1 MMKNEVKPN
10 SLRFE
15 KVKVKD
21 LYGQLCEG
29 RFAVPKLQRAFVWN
43 GRKSAMLLD
52 SIYRGMPI
60 GSLTIWDTSKRNR
73 TLLRH
78 TLHILPL
85 FKDHNSRVWFVLD
98 GQQRLSVLYQIFKGG
113 EQKNGSR
120 ASIDFNRVVFRVTKY
135 EYKPRFQYRKP
146 IEGEWIPLSIVLAS
160 NWRTHLRGLTS
171 AELNRVKTCRERIQ
185 NYYVPLVKV
194 TSENLESTR
203 ELFIRINSLG
213 TPLGAADRAF
223 AKASRFDL
231 RDSAETARLNLP
243 VVFQGL
249 RYEMFLQTRALLD
262 GIMDVGERAFDTVAK
277 NWDRRVDKDPT
288 AHKQFSR
295 VWDKQT
301 KAIQRAIDWL
311 RRDFNVLDTG
321 LLPSE
326 YMISTLAVFFYYRA
340 ALPTAK
346 QSREIKKWFWAT
358 SLGQRYSGRGFRD
371 NIISDAAFFRTLGHG
386 KSTRFRFD
394 DRIDPIELRRAV
406 YGKRSSIADALYCLL
421 ISHRPAY
428 LANGQPMLVQEYA
441 SPANRK
447 HKHHIFPKACL
458 ARARVPLNR
467 ANSIVNLCFICGE
480 ENSVFASH
488 KPATYLAEFR
498 SRRYFARVMK
508 SHLIPVDRS
517 SGLWD
522 TNVDRGYRMFL
533 KARTRLLCRSLEQA
547 AGMKLFRRD
556 GSI

>member
-1 MMKNEVKPN
+1 MKLN
-10 SLRFE
+10 SLKFE
-15 KVKVKD
+15 KVKVKE
-21 LYGQLCEG
+21 LYAQLCEG

-78 TLHILPL
+78 TLHILPA
-85 FKDHNSRVWFVLD
+85 FKDHNSRIWFVLD
-98 GQQRLSVLYQIFKGG
+98 GQQRLSVLYQIFIGG
-113 EQKNGSR
+113 EQKNGSS
-120 ASIDFNRVVFRVTKY
+120 APVDFNRVVFRVTKP
-135 EYKPRFQYRKP
+135 EDQPRFQYRKP
-146 IEGEWIPLSIVLAS
+146 IEGEWIPLSVVLAS
-160 NWRTHLRGLTS
+160 NWRTRLRELS
-171 AELNRVKTCRERIQ
+171 FAELKRVESCRASIQ
-185 NYYVPLVKV
+185 NYQVPLVKV
-194 TSENLESTR
+194 TSENLEATR

-223 AKASRFDL
+223 ARASRFDL
-231 RDSAETARLNLP
+231 RDSAETARHNLP
-243 VVFQGL
+243 VMFQGL

-262 GIMDVGERAFDTVAK
+262 GITDVGERAFETVAK
-277 NWDRRVDKDPT
+277 SWDRQIEKDPT

-295 VWDKQT
+295 LWDKQT

-311 RRDFNVLDTG
+311 KKDFNVLDTG

-326 YMISTLAVFFYYRA
+326 YMVSTLAVFFYHRP

-346 QSREIKKWFWAT
+346 QSSEIKKWFWAT

-371 NIISDAAFFRTLGHG
+371 HIVRDAAFFRALSHR
-386 KSTRFRFD
+386 KNTRFRFN
-394 DRIDPIELRRAV
+394 DRIDPIELQRAV

-421 ISHRPAY
+421 ISHSPAY

-441 SPANRK
+441 SLANRK
-447 HKHHIFPKACL
+447 HKHHIFPRACL
-458 ARARVPLNR
+458 ARANVPSNR

-480 ENSVFASH
+480 ENSVFGSH
-488 KPATYLAEFR
+488 KPFKYLAEFQ
-498 SRRYFARVMK
+498 SKRYFAKVMK
-508 SHLIPVDRS
+508 THLIPIDRN

-522 TNVDRGYRMFL
+522 SSVDRGYRTFL
-533 KARTRLLCRSLEQA
+533 KARTRLLCRSFEQA
-547 AGMKLFRRD
+547 AGMKLFRTV
-556 GSI
+556 GS